1 MSGLL
6 EVCRD
11 RTRGRPMSY
20 QLTHTQLAHNLTA
33 LGEDFRREIWAV
45 RLCDL
50 GSLPNSH
57 VTQRSWA
64 PVPLPDQHLWWWQ
77 RQGANLT
84 GDLLHYWALLTA
96 GNFCGASHET
106 GQFFSEVPTH
116 IWIVYIV
123 SMPFPHK
130 TQVFCSILLKNI
142 FQGTDEMAQWVR
154 VIASKSKEVSSVSGP
169 SWWKES
175 NVLQIVLWPLHESMD
190 MPPHSY
196 NKYKIFIVLK
206 VINISKSVL
215 L

>member
-20 QLTHTQLAHNLTA
+20 QLAHTQLAHNRTA
-33 LGEDFRREIWAV
+33 LGEDFRREIWEV

-84 GDLLHYWALLTA
+84 GDLLHYWVLLTA

-106 GQFFSEVPTH
+106 SQFFFWGANSYMNC
-116 IWIVYIV
+116 VYCV
-123 SMPFPHK
+123 SAFSSQNPGILFYSPK
-130 TQVFCSILLKNI
+130 EYFSRDWWDGSVGKSDCLQV
-142 FQGTDEMAQWVR
+142 
-154 VIASKSKEVSSVSGP
+154 
-169 SWWKES
+169 
-175 NVLQIVLWPLHESMD
+175 
-190 MPPHSY
+190 
-196 NKYKIFIVLK
+196 
-206 VINISKSVL
+206 
-215 L
+215 